1 MNITRLSI
9 KRPIGICMFV
19 TLFLVLGIFSYFKM
33 GVEFMPAINTPYVT
47 VTVNY
52 PGAGVE
58 SIEQQVIK
66 PIEDALSS
74 ISDLKHMTSVA
85 KQGKAVITLELNMNA
100 DADFSTIDATKKIN
114 AIRKELPDDID
125 EPVVIKRDVNAEPII
140 EISVTSPYSLS
151 DTYTKVDA
159 NFKQKLQQ
167 TEGVAEVVLKGGR
180 DKEIAINVDKDRL
193 NAYGVTLSNIITQLQ
208 KENTLLA
215 PGTVYSERM
224 QSDIRIDAQF
234 KTPYEINNIEVKNNA
249 GIYVPITEIADINEQ
264 EKRATRHSRMNG
276 ADAISME
283 VYKNSDANL
292 VDTAEGVHKQLES
305 LRKANPD
312 YQFNVISD
320 QSVYVKNSLN
330 NTLGTLVEG
339 LFTTSLVLYFFL
351 HGWRSAAAVAVAI
364 PTALISTFFAMYILG
379 FTFNM
384 MSLMG
389 MILCIGILV
398 DDSIVVIENIHRF
411 LKKGFPA
418 DVAAEEG
425 RNEIGMAAIAITL
438 CDVVVFLP
446 IAFMSGLTGQ
456 VFKQFG
462 LTIVFATL
470 FSLLISF
477 TLTPMLAS
485 KFFKNVDPEPKGK
498 LWKKMDAAEQTIIS
512 KYEKILIWSL
522 DHRKKVIV
530 SALCV
535 FIFAMSFI
543 PLGIIGSEY
552 MPRTDESSF
561 RIYAELP
568 VGYNMDQTKEVLAQ
582 YEEYL
587 ATLPEVKYYLS
598 TIDTPSNMGIIS
610 VQLVNRSQRDKSI
623 WDITSEVRKFSKK
636 NAPNIKLRVNEIQS
650 STVGVSGNMSDSGP
664 IAPLQVVLTDSD
676 MNRLIE
682 VSEEVTQILRSTEG
696 VTDVKSTYTTGVPE
710 LQLNIDR
717 QKIKY
722 YKASVSDITN
732 SFSAAIAGKTAG
744 VFVNNPNNG
753 GQDTDITV
761 KLDNSDGFN
770 SQDLL
775 SVPINS
781 NNKTLFLSDV
791 ATITEGSGPAN
802 IRHLDK
808 KRAITVFGNVTDK
821 PLSEVIETVTKSINE
836 RDFKVDYNFSGQAN
850 TMKETFSEMYMALG
864 MALILIYILLAILYE
879 SLLTP
884 IIRMFS
890 LPLGLIGS
898 FFFLY
903 VTNNTINL
911 YSLIGIL
918 VMDGVVAKNGTLL
931 LDHTLTL
938 LDSGMLARDAVVQ
951 AAKTRLKPIFMTTI
965 TMIVGMLPTAM
976 AMTDGSET
984 RSSMALVIIGG
995 LITSTVFTMIIIPII
1010 FLYFQKNLVKSA

>member
-9 KRPIGICMFV
+9 KRPIGICMAV
-19 TLFLVLGIFSYFKM
+19 TLFIVLGIFSYFKM
-33 GVEFMPAINTPYVT
+33 GVEFMPSINTPYVT
-47 VTVNY
+47 VSVNY

-66 PIEDALSS
+66 PVEDALSS
-74 ISDLKHMTSVA
+74 ISDLKHITSVA
-85 KQGKAVITLELNMNA
+85 KQGKAVVTLELNMNA
-100 DADFSTIDATKKIN
+100 DADFAAIDATKKIN
-114 AIRKELPDDID
+114 AIRKELPDGID
-125 EPVVIKRDVNAEPII
+125 EPVVIKRDVNAEAII
-140 EISVTSPYSLS
+140 EISVTSPYSLAE
-151 DTYTKVDA
+151 TYTKVDA
-159 NFKQKLQQ
+159 DFKQKFQQ

-193 NAYGVTLSNIITQLQ
+193 NYYGVTLSDIVTQLQ

-215 PGTVYSERM
+215 PGTVYSEIM
-224 QSDIRIDAQF
+224 QSDIRIDSQF
-234 KTPYEINNIEVKNNA
+234 KTIYELENIQVKNRE
-249 GIYVPITEIADINEQ
+249 GLYVPITEIADIQEQ
-264 EKRATRHSRMNG
+264 EKLATRHSRMNG
-276 ADAISME
+276 EDAISME
-283 VYKNSDANL
+283 IYKNSDANL
-292 VDTAEGVHKQLES
+292 VDTAEGVRKQLEN

-312 YQFNVISD
+312 YQFNIISD
-320 QSVYVKNSLN
+320 QSIYVKNSLN
-330 NTLGTLVEG
+330 NTVGTLIEG

-364 PTALISTFFAMYILG
+364 PTALISTFLAMYILG

-411 LKKGFPA
+411 LKKGLPA

-485 KFFKNVDPEPKGK
+485 KFFKYANPEPTGK
-498 LWKKMDAAEQTIIS
+498 LWKKMDAAEQTIIN
-512 KYEKILIWSL
+512 KYEKILLWSL
-522 DHRKKVIV
+522 NHRKKVLTT
-530 SALCV
+530 ALSV
-535 FIFAMSFI
+535 FMLAMSFI
-543 PLGIIGSEY
+543 PLGLIGSEY
-552 MPRTDESSF
+552 MPRTDESSL

-568 VGYNMDQTKEVLAQ
+568 VGYNMEQTKEVLTQ

-587 ATLPEVKYYLS
+587 SKQPEVKYYLS

-610 VQLVNRSQRDKSI
+610 VQLVNRNQREKSI
-623 WDITSEVRKFSKK
+623 WDFTGDVRKFSKK
-636 NAPNIKLRVNEIQS
+636 NLPNVKVRVNEIQS
-650 STVGVSGNMSDSGP
+650 STIGVSGNMSDSGP
-664 IAPLQVVLTDSD
+664 IAPLQVVLTGHD
-676 MNRLIE
+676 MDRLID
-682 VSEEVTQILRSTEG
+682 VSEEVTKILRTTEG

-722 YKASVSDITN
+722 YNASMNDVTN
-732 SFSAAIAGKTAG
+732 SFAAAIAGKTAG

-761 KLDNSDGFN
+761 KLDHSDSFS

-775 SVPINS
+775 FIPINS

-808 KRAITVFGNVTDK
+808 ERAITVFGNVTDK
-821 PLSEVIETVTKSINE
+821 PLSEVIEAVKKSIDE
-836 RDFKVDYNFSGQAN
+836 RDFKVNYKFSGQAD
-850 TMKETFSEMYMALG
+850 TMRETFSEMYMALG

-884 IIRMFS
+884 MIRMFS

-903 VTNNTINL
+903 MTNNTINL

-938 LDSGMLARDAVVQ
+938 LETGLTARDAVVQ

-1010 FLYFQKNLVKSA
+1010 FLYFQKKFVKVV